1 MVMLAAKEQI
11 KCPAALDPKFLLRVE
26 SWVAPLPLMDGE
38 SLDIPESSRKL
49 IQTGSRFVT
58 EEPFQ
63 RTRAGS
69 EASVS
74 QETVEQ

>member
-11 KCPAALDPKFLLRVE
+11 KCPAVLDPKFLLRVE

-49 IQTGSRFVT
+49 I
-58 EEPFQ
+58 
-63 RTRAGS
+63 
-69 EASVS
+69 
-74 QETVEQ
+74 